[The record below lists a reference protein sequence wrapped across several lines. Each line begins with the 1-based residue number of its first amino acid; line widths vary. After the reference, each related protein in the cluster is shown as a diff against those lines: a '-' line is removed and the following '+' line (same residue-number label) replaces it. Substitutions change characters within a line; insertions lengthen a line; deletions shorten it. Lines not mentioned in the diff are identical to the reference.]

1 VANLA
6 DEDTLGEPHCCSNDP
21 NCFLPDPIVGP
32 DDTFQPP
39 PWFLKEIKVIA
50 ASPLLAPSKS
60 SVRFDASPAAA
71 KHNAK
76 LLQDVNYDFQEF
88 FKTQTTSTLAFG
100 SEFRPVEQ
108 LRPLLRQ
115 HPGFEELAEI
125 LVA

>member
-6 DEDTLGEPHCCSNDP
+6 DKDTLGEPHCYLNDP

-39 PWFLKEIKVIA
+39 PWFLREIKVIA
-50 ASPLLAPSKS
+50 ASSLLAPSKS

-71 KHNAK
+71 KRNAK

-100 SEFRPVEQ
+100 SEFRPVE
-108 LRPLLRQ
+108 
-115 HPGFEELAEI
+115 
-125 LVA
+125 